1 MKLTNQQIAIIDKTL
16 VLNGMIYDDVKL
28 ELIDHIATD
37 IENQLE
43 NQESDFEV
51 ALKKS
56 FENWSEQLQLANSF
70 WVNTKKAVPRMLLD
84 KWILEAKKK
93 LIKGSIIAIVLAVLI
108 TIIEKKLDNE
118 TLITNVRTILQ
129 VIFSIELVAI
139 LVFKFFIWKSDR
151 KSFSGFLFQTQT
163 RFAVLFIFFM
173 FCFNGMPLL
182 SLSPDLKINVASNF
196 MAMFYMVLP
205 LFFLQLAFKHFQ
217 FIQKFKIS

>member
-1 MKLTNQQIAIIDKTL
+1 MKLTNQQIEIIDQTL
-16 VLNGMIYDDVKL
+16 VLNGVVYDDVKL

-56 FENWSEQLQLANSF
+56 FENWSDQLQLANSF

-84 KWILEAKKK
+84 KWILDAKKK
-93 LIKGSIIAIVLAVLI
+93 LIKGSVIAIVLAVLI
-108 TIIEKKLDNE
+108 TIIEKILDNE
-118 TLITNVRTILQ
+118 ILIINARTILQ
-129 VIFSIELVAI
+129 AIFSIELVAI
-139 LVFKFFIWKSDR
+139 LVLKFFIWKSDK

-163 RFAVLFIFFM
+163 RFSVLFMILL
-173 FCFNGMPLL
+173 FCLKGMPLL
-182 SLSPDLKINVASNF
+182 SLNPDLKINLASNF

>member
-1 MKLTNQQIAIIDKTL
+1 MKLTNQQIEIIDQTL
-16 VLNGMIYDDVKL
+16 VLNGMVYDDVKL

-43 NQESDFEV
+43 NQKTDFEV

-56 FENWSEQLQLANSF
+56 FENWSDQLQLANSF

-93 LIKGSIIAIVLAVLI
+93 LIKGSVIAIVLAVLI
-108 TIIEKKLDNE
+108 TIIEKILDNE
-118 TLITNVRTILQ
+118 ILIINARTIFR

-139 LVFKFFIWKSDR
+139 LVLKFFIWKSNR

-163 RFAVLFIFFM
+163 RFAVLFM
-173 FCFNGMPLL
+173 MLLFCLKGMPLL
-182 SLSPDLKINVASNF
+182 SLNADLKINLASNF

-205 LFFLQLAFKHFQ
+205 LFFLQFAFKHFQ

>member
-1 MKLTNQQIAIIDKTL
+1 MKLTNQQIEIIDQTL
-16 VLNGMIYDDVKL
+16 VLNGMVYDDVKL

-56 FENWSEQLQLANSF
+56 FENWSDQLQLAKSF

-93 LIKGSIIAIVLAVLI
+93 LIKASIIAIVLTVLI
-108 TIIEKKLDNE
+108 TNIERIVDNE
-118 TLITNVRTILQ
+118 NVIINTRRILR
-129 VIFSIELVAI
+129 VIFSLELAAI
-139 LVFKFFIWKSDR
+139 LVFKFIIWKSDR

-163 RFAVLFIFFM
+163 RFAVLFM
-173 FCFNGMPLL
+173 MLLFCLKGMPLL
-182 SLSPDLKINVASNF
+182 SLNADLKINLASNF

-205 LFFLQLAFKHFQ
+205 LFFLQFAFKHFQ